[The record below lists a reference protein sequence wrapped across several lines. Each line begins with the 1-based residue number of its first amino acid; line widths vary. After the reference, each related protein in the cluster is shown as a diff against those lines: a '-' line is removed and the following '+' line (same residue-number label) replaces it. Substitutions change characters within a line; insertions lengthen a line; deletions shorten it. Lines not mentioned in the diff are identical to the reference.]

1 MRQPVVAIDLFCGAG
16 GLSRGLQDGGVRVVA
31 GIDVDPAC
39 RYPYEANI
47 GADFRE
53 EDVTGLSAESVE
65 TLFPA
70 EGVRVL
76 AGCTPCQPFSTYTRT
91 RAERKGEWE
100 LLAKFG
106 ELVASIKPEIVTME
120 NVPRLERHQS
130 FSDYVGVLEEA
141 GYHCSFEK
149 VRCIEYGIPQMRERL
164 VLLASTLGVIE
175 LLSPEEPTAVT
186 VRDAIGHLSPI
197 TAGESSADDAV
208 HKASTLASQNM
219 KRIRS
224 SRPGGTW
231 RDWEPDLRAPC
242 HRKQSGQTY
251 PGVYGRM
258 EWDAPAPTIT
268 TQFHGYGNGRFGH
281 PEQDRAISLR
291 EGALLQTF
299 PEEYAFAP
307 EGASVPVSTV
317 ARMIGNAV
325 PVKLGE
331 VIGRSIMAHLENV
344 RRD

>member
-47 GADFRE
+47 GATFLE
-53 EDVTGLSAESVE
+53 EDVTGLSAEFVE
-65 TLFPA
+65 ALFPA
-70 EGVRVL
+70 DRVRVL

-91 RAERKGEWE
+91 SAERKGEWE

-106 ELVASIKPEIVTME
+106 ELVASIKPEVVTME
-120 NVPRLERHQS
+120 NVPRLERHPS
-130 FSDYVGVLEEA
+130 FNAYVGVLEES
-141 GYHCSFEK
+141 GYRCSYQK
-149 VRCIEYGIPQMRERL
+149 VRCIDHGIPQMRERL

-175 LLSPEEPTAVT
+175 LLSPEKPNTVT

-197 TAGESSADDAV
+197 KAGESSEEDAV
-208 HKASTLASQNM
+208 HKASTLAIQNM
-219 KRIRS
+219 KRIRNS
-224 SRPGGTW
+224 KPGGTW

-242 HRKQSGQTY
+242 HRRKSGQTY

-281 PEQDRAISLR
+281 PDQDRAISLR

-299 PEEYAFAP
+299 PEDYAFAP
-307 EGASVPVSTV
+307 EGASMPVSTV

-331 VIGRSIMAHLENV
+331 VIGRSIMDHLESV

>member
-1 MRQPVVAIDLFCGAG
+1 MRQPVAAIDLFCGAG

-47 GADFRE
+47 GATFHE
-53 EDVTGLSAESVE
+53 EDVTSLSAEFVE
-65 TLFPA
+65 ALFPA
-70 EGVRVL
+70 DGIRVL
-76 AGCTPCQPFSTYTRT
+76 AGCTPCQPFSAYTRT
-91 RAERKGEWE
+91 KAERKGEWE

-106 ELVASIKPEIVTME
+106 ELAASIKPEIVTME
-120 NVPRLERHQS
+120 NVPRLERHRS
-130 FSDYVGVLEEA
+130 FENYIRVLEEA
-141 GYHCSFEK
+141 GYRCSFQK
-149 VRCIEYGIPQMRERL
+149 VRCTEHGIPQMRERL

-175 LLSPEEPTAVT
+175 LLAPEKSNAVT

-197 TAGESSADDAV
+197 KAGESAAEDAV

-224 SRPGGTW
+224 SKPGGTW

-242 HRKQSGQTY
+242 HRRESGQTY

-281 PEQDRAISLR
+281 PDQDRAISLR

-299 PEEYAFAP
+299 PEDYAFAP
-307 EGASVPVSTV
+307 EGASMPVSTV

-331 VIGRSIMAHLENV
+331 VIGRSIMAHVGSV
-344 RRD
+344 RDD

>member
-1 MRQPVVAIDLFCGAG
+1 MRQPVAAIDLFCGAG

-39 RYPYEANI
+39 RYPYETNI
-47 GADFRE
+47 GAAFHED
-53 EDVTGLSAESVE
+53 DVTGLSAEFVE
-65 TLFPA
+65 ALFPDD
-70 EGVRVL
+70 GVRVL

-91 RAERKGEWE
+91 RAERNGEWE
-100 LLAKFG
+100 LLTKFG

-130 FSDYVGVLEEA
+130 FRDYIRVLKEA
-141 GYHCSFEK
+141 GYHCSFQK
-149 VRCIEYGIPQMRERL
+149 VRCTEHGIPQTRERL

-175 LLSPEEPTAVT
+175 LLSPKKLNAVT

-197 TAGESSADDAV
+197 KAGESAAEDAV
-208 HKASTLASQNM
+208 HKASTLAGQNM

-224 SRPGGTW
+224 SKPGGTW
-231 RDWEPDLRAPC
+231 RDWEPELRAPC

-281 PEQDRAISLR
+281 PDQDRAISLR

-299 PEEYAFAP
+299 PEDYAFAP
-307 EGASVPVSTV
+307 EGASMPVSTV

-331 VIGRSIMAHLENV
+331 VIGRSIMAHVESI
-344 RRD
+344 RDD

>member
-1 MRQPVVAIDLFCGAG
+1 MQQPVVAIDLFCGAG

-39 RYPYEANI
+39 RYPYETNI
-47 GADFRE
+47 GATFVE
-53 EDVTGLSAESVE
+53 EDVTGLSAKSVE
-65 TLFPA
+65 ALFPA
-70 EGVRVL
+70 DGVRVL

-91 RAERKGEWE
+91 KGARKGEWE

-106 ELVASIKPEIVTME
+106 ELVDNIRPEIVTME

-130 FSDYVGVLEEA
+130 FSDYTRKLEDA
-141 GYHCSFEK
+141 GYRCSFQK
-149 VRCIEYGIPQMRERL
+149 VRCIQYGIPQMRERL

-175 LLSPEEPTAVT
+175 LLSPEKPNTVT
-186 VRDAIGHLSPI
+186 VRDAIGYLPPI
-197 TAGESSADDAV
+197 KAGESSPDDSV

-219 KRIRS
+219 KRIRRS
-224 SRPGGTW
+224 KPGGTW

-281 PEQDRAISLR
+281 PEQHRAISLR

-299 PEEYAFAP
+299 PEDYAFVP
-307 EGASVPVSTV
+307 EGMSVPVSSI

-325 PVKLGE
+325 PVRLGE
-331 VIGRSIMAHLENV
+331 VIGRSIMAHLRNV
-344 RRD
+344 R